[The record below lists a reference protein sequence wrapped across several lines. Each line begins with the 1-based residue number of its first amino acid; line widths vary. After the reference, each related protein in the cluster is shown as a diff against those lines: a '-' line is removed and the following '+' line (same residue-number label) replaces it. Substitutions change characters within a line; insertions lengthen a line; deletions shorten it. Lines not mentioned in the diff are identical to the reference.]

1 MKNYLQV
8 AEELASRVARE
19 SDRIDRERKIPAE
32 LVQALAD
39 KNFFRLL
46 VPRSLDGEEMDWL
59 EYLRIIELFAEAD
72 ASTAWCLNQNNVF
85 ATYAAKMPEQTA
97 KEIWSDPRAVVAN
110 GPPASAF
117 ANPVEGGYLLS
128 GRWNFSSGSPH
139 ATWFAAIAPVVSPEA
154 EPHAQPGKENE
165 VRILLVPK
173 DEVEFIDD
181 WQVAGLR
188 GTGSLSF
195 KADQL
200 FVPYPRTFDPGEN
213 AREPGALYVISINLL
228 FASGFATTALGA
240 ARSALDTAIGLAA
253 RKKQWMEKD
262 RLQEKSTSH
271 RMVGQGEACWRSAR
285 AFLREHVSAVWNSA
299 SRNHSLTIEERIGL
313 RLSATHAIRM
323 AAEVVD
329 TAYALCGSD
338 AIFTRNPIQRR
349 FQDVHAI
356 TQQIQGRLS
365 HYDTAGQFYLGLE
378 PQGIF

>member
-1 MKNYLQV
+1 MKDYLHI
-8 AEELASRVARE
+8 AKELASRVARE
-19 SDRIDRERKIPAE
+19 SDRIDREREIPTE
-32 LVQALAD
+32 LFHAIAD

-46 VPRSLDGEEMDWL
+46 VPRSLNGEEMDWL
-59 EYLRIIELFAEAD
+59 EYLRVIELFAEAD

-85 ATYAAKMPEQTA
+85 ATFAAKMPEQTA

-110 GPPASAF
+110 GPPTSAF
-117 ANPVEGGYLLS
+117 ACPVDGGYLLS
-128 GRWNFSSGSPH
+128 GQWNFSSGSPH

-154 EPHAQPGKENE
+154 EPHALPGKENE
-165 VRILLVPK
+165 LRILLVPK

-195 KADQL
+195 KADKL
-200 FVPYPRTFDPGEN
+200 FVPYPRTFDPN
-213 AREPGALYVISINLL
+213 DDAREPGALYAISINLL
-228 FASGFATTALGA
+228 FASGFATTALGT
-240 ARSALDTAIGLAA
+240 ARSALDTAIELAA
-253 RKKQWMEKD
+253 RKKQRMEKD
-262 RLQEKSTSH
+262 RIQEKSTSH

-285 AFLREHVSAVWNSA
+285 AFLRERTSAVWKSA
-299 SRNHSLTIEERIGL
+299 SGNHSLTIEERIGL

-349 FQDVHAI
+349 FQDIHAI

-365 HYDTAGQFYLGLE
+365 HYDTAGQFYLGLD